1 MVQLQKLS
9 GETDETKRQWQIVNL
24 FLPRAKS
31 VSKSPKVGDQ
41 SNYAR
46 AGLLIADSPST
57 IFQRKES
64 VFAGAILRAG
74 LVSH

>member
-46 AGLLIADSPST
+46 TGLRVIADSPST
-57 IFQRKES
+57 FSSARSQ
-64 VFAGAILRAG
+64 
-74 LVSH
+74 